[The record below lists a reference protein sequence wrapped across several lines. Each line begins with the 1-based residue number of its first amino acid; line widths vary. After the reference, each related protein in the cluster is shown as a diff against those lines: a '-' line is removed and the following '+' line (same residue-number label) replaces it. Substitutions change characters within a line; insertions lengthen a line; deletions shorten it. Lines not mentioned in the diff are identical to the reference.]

1 MKIGMF
7 FQEITS
13 ITEFP
18 GINCLLPIVLIGRKW
33 ELKVANLLLLISNPD
48 TYSINIDITTNYGM
62 RKKAV
67 CL

>member
-18 GINCLLPIVLIGRKW
+18 GSNILLTLFLTGGK
-33 ELKVANLLLLISNPD
+33 LDFKVANLLLA
-48 TYSINIDITTNYGM
+48 TVKHFATTFYTTLQALGTC
-62 RKKAV
+62 KTS
-67 CL
+67 